1 MSNVLTVLGD
11 VADERYRQDKKW
23 GVQSHPDGTGVGMLA
38 ELGAELE
45 AAARH
50 ALSESPTY
58 AAILAE
64 EVGEALQEGD
74 PAKLREELVQVA
86 AVAVAWVQLIDR
98 RGGGE

>member
-1 MSNVLTVLGD
+1 MSSVHDVLCD
-11 VADERYRQDKKW
+11 VRDERSRQDQKW
-23 GVQSHPDGTGVGMLA
+23 GRQDHPDGTGVGMLA

-64 EVGEALQEGD
+64 EVGEALQESN
-74 PAKLREELVQVA
+74 PTRLREELVQVA

-98 RGGGE
+98 RRGVE